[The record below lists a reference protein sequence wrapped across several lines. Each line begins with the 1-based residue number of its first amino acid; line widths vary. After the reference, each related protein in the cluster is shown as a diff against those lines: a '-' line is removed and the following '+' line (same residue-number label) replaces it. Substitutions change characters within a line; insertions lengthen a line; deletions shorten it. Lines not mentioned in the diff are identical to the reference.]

1 MIDLNYLQNLFNEGR
16 LHECFEATNTFL
28 LFNSQN
34 AGAVLLKAKCEF
46 EFASEQE
53 SEEESEAMY
62 ASAYNHFETVLSYEP
77 GNEDALL
84 FAAYIIIYIFKT
96 NIQQGIAYCNQ
107 LETSE
112 NNDKKLKAISYRR
125 EAHYL
130 LDNADKVLED
140 INLLIGLYKEYYSHD
155 RSLMDNTLNSIYL
168 HKAHVY
174 LQLKQDVNSALECYK
189 TGFQYS
195 SEGREEDAFI
205 AKLAF
210 EHKEYQFGTMVYGHM
225 FHNGFRC
232 SSDELIELYH
242 LGHSLLENGYVT
254 EELVY
259 CILITI
265 RTLGEEFF
273 GEDYTAEV
281 FNISKEY
288 IESHPE
294 WSMPYHFAG
303 TVLYEAENYQEAC
316 TYLEKALEIKGMAL
330 TVFRYVDAY
339 YRTFNT
345 LPVIKVLPEDHPTE
359 YYNAGVYFSEIAE
372 DIRNQ
377 YNEIPLKELK
387 IALYEKSYNG
397 FYEYFCNGKGKA
409 LYSDRHIFAMCC
421 NNYGIALSDLQAYEK
436 AIQVHELG
444 YSLSPFWEQLSS
456 WSTALIELNRSEEAI
471 NVLKTATAYSEEYL
485 DFHNYLKLKG
495 DLLDQTFKAGRTDEA
510 KVLLEEIENEYN
522 TFIEAN
528 KDELTDEYLFDLDRS
543 YITIQNI
550 RYEFLKEVSIEEANR
565 EWHEQLKKNPDDN
578 SAWYML
584 MQNYY
589 ELKDYAQCIACAD
602 NYQKIKL
609 NTVADSDN
617 LYLHYKRG
625 VSYLKLKQ
633 YEKALNDLKVALKI
647 HLTAYSVDEMSQAS
661 LYIHLASVTHILKHW
676 EDCKQ
681 YAWDGI
687 ACFNRN
693 DWALDK
699 DAELLMIQYADA
711 CKETNEIEAA
721 RETIDNLLSVKP
733 DSEEALKRKVEWKP
747 KGFFSFFKK

>member
-1 MIDLNYLQNLFNEGR
+1 MIDLEYLQNLYNEGR
-16 LHECFEATNTFL
+16 LNECYEATTTFL
-28 LFNSQN
+28 LFNNQN
-34 AGAVLLKAKCEF
+34 TAAILLKAKCEF
-46 EFASEQE
+46 EFAREQE
-53 SEEESEAMY
+53 TEEECEAMY
-62 ASAYNHFETVLSYEP
+62 ASAYNHFETVLSHEP
-77 GNEDALL
+77 GNEEALL
-84 FAAYIIIYIFKT
+84 YAAYIIIYIFKT

-107 LETSE
+107 LKNSE
-112 NNDKKLKAISYRR
+112 NNDRKLKAISYRR

-130 LDNADKVLED
+130 TDEPDKVLED
-140 INLLIGLYKEYYSHD
+140 IDLLTELYKEYYSHD
-155 RSLMDNTLNSIYL
+155 RSLLDSTLNSIYL

-174 LQLKQDVNSALECYK
+174 LHLKKDVHNALESYK

-205 AKLAF
+205 VRLAF
-210 EHKEYQFGTMVYGHM
+210 ENGEYQFGTMLYSHL

-232 SSDELIELYH
+232 SSDELIELYN
-242 LGHSLLENGYVT
+242 LGQSLLENGHVS

-273 GEDYTAEV
+273 EDYAAEV
-281 FNISKEY
+281 FNISKTY

-294 WSMPYHFAG
+294 WHIPYHFAG

-316 TYLEKALEIKGMAL
+316 SYLEKAWELKGMAL
-330 TVFRYVDAY
+330 TVFRYADAY

-345 LPVIKVLPEDHPTE
+345 LPVINKLPEDHPTE
-359 YYNAGVYFSEIAE
+359 YYNAGVYFSDFAE
-372 DIRNQ
+372 GISDHYTQ
-377 YNEIPLKELK
+377 IPLKELK
-387 IALYEKSYNG
+387 RSFYEKSYNG
-397 FYEYFCNGKGKA
+397 FYEYFCNGKGRA

-421 NNYGIALSDLQAYEK
+421 NNYGIALSDLQEYEK
-436 AIQVHELG
+436 AIQVHEIG
-444 YSLSPFWEQLSS
+444 YSMSPFWEQLSS

-495 DLLDQTFKAGRTDEA
+495 DLLDQTFKLGRTEEA
-510 KVLLEEIENEYN
+510 KALLGEIENEY
-522 TFIEAN
+522 TSFIEVN
-528 KDELTDEYLFDLDRS
+528 KNELTAEYLFDLDRS

-550 RYEFLKEVSIEEANR
+550 RYEFLKEVSLEEANKQ
-565 EWHEQLKKNPDDN
+565 WHEQLKKNPDDN

-602 NYQKIKL
+602 NYQKIKQ

-625 VSYLKLKQ
+625 VSYLNLKQ
-633 YEKALNDLKVALKI
+633 YEKALEDLKVTLKI
-647 HLTAYSVDEMSQAS
+647 HQTSYSVDETSQAS
-661 LYIHLASVTHILKHW
+661 MYIHLATVTHILKRW

-693 DWALDK
+693 DWAIDK
-699 DAELLMIQYADA
+699 DSELLMIQYADA
-711 CKETNEIEAA
+711 CKETNEIDAA

-733 DSEEALKRKVEWKP
+733 DSVEALKRKAEWKP